1 MKKYLFLLVV
11 SLVFSGLAA
20 AQEPVVDM
28 QRAMGYLLSPGDE
41 ITVKVLGETQFD
53 FVSTVNP
60 EGNIEV
66 PFMEE
71 AISAKCKTERQLRG
85 DITTHLAKYL
95 KTPQISLSIK
105 RNGRPPATI
114 SGEVVSPQQV
124 VLMRKA
130 RLLELL
136 SLAGGPKEEA
146 GGSVQVFRTQE
157 PVCAEDKEDSN
168 WQANGSDATNAA
180 SRIYRL
186 NNVRLGRD
194 DSNPIIYPGDVI
206 VVEKAP
212 PVYVIGEVT
221 TPQGVYIKEHGMT
234 LGEAIAKI
242 GGVKREAKT
251 KDIKVYRLKPNSK
264 DREII
269 SANYDLIKK
278 GQQKDILLEP
288 YDIIEV
294 DKAKDSIAQTILKLA
309 IGAGKS
315 TLGSLTGGIGYRVLY

>member
-1 MKKYLFLLVV
+1 MKKYLFLFVV
-11 SLVFSGLAA
+11 SLVFAGLAV

-28 QRAMGYLLSPGDE
+28 QRALGYLLSPGDE

-60 EGNIEV
+60 DGNIEV

-71 AISAKCKTERQLRG
+71 PISAKCKTERQIRG
-85 DITTHLAKYL
+85 DITTHLSKYL
-95 KTPQISLSIK
+95 RTPQISLSIK

-130 RLLELL
+130 TLLELL

-146 GGSVQVFRTQE
+146 GGSVQVFRTQP

-168 WQANGSDATNAA
+168 WLATNTDPANVP
-180 SRIYRL
+180 SRVYKL
-186 NNVRLGRD
+186 SDLRLGRD
-194 DSNPIIYPGDVI
+194 DSNPMIYPGDVI
-206 VVEKAP
+206 VVEKAS
-212 PVYVIGEVT
+212 PVYVIGEVDR
-221 TPQGVYIKEHGMT
+221 PQGVYIKEQGMT

-242 GGVKREAKT
+242 GGVRREAKT

-294 DKAKDSIAQTILKLA
+294 DKAKDSISQTILKLA
-309 IGAGKS
+309 IGAAKS
-315 TLGSLTGGIGYRVLY
+315 TLGSVTGGIGYRVLY

>member
-1 MKKYLFLLVV
+1 
-11 SLVFSGLAA
+11 
-20 AQEPVVDM
+20 
-28 QRAMGYLLSPGDE
+28 
-41 ITVKVLGETQFD
+41 
-53 FVSTVNP
+53 
-60 EGNIEV
+60 
-66 PFMEE
+66 
-71 AISAKCKTERQLRG
+71 
-85 DITTHLAKYL
+85 
-95 KTPQISLSIK
+95 
-105 RNGRPPATI
+105 
-114 SGEVVSPQQV
+114 
-124 VLMRKA
+124 MRKA
-130 RLLELL
+130 TLLELL

-146 GGSVQVFRTQE
+146 GGTVQVFRTQA

-168 WQANGSDATNAA
+168 WLATSSDPTNMA
-180 SRIYRL
+180 SRIYKL
-186 NNVRLGRD
+186 NDVRLGRD
-194 DSNPIIYPGDVI
+194 ESNPMIYPGDVI

-212 PVYVIGEVT
+212 PVYVIGEVN

-294 DKAKDSIAQTILKLA
+294 DKAKDTIAQTILKLA

-315 TLGSLTGGIGYRVLY
+315 TLGSLTGGVGYRVLY